1 MPRLLVIA
9 AFALSLP
16 ACKTSDAAP
25 APPSA
30 APLSPSPAA
39 APSGVRPRA
48 PVASAA
54 PPQAAKATEAP
65 VRYPFDR
72 THSPI
77 TPDLAARLRGI
88 AAKNPKAQRDV
99 FAKIGDSVTFSDD
112 NLRCFAH
119 KELELGSYA
128 GLLPTIERFRK
139 GNAAGTDPY
148 RRESE
153 AAKIGWSAWQ
163 ALSGSPSPVD
173 RELSALS
180 PSIALVQYGTNDIE
194 IGALHHFADHYWNI
208 VDHLIDRG
216 VVPVL
221 FTIMPR
227 TDRVKAAEQVPLY
240 NAVIRGVAQ
249 ARQVPLV
256 DYFRE
261 IEKLPGKGL
270 GKDGIHPTTF
280 HGHRGRD
287 ACALTPDGLRH
298 GYNLRNRLAIEALSR
313 VSAVLSGAPAPDP
326 VAPPLS
332 GTGAPGDPFVI
343 PGSPFIDSRILRG
356 AGTLDGY
363 GCSTA
368 RPAPGPEIAYR
379 LELPRRT
386 ALRIFGFDRGGGEVD
401 IHLLRDEPRPNT
413 CVASAQR
420 VLATTVSA
428 GRYYVVLDR
437 AKGGVTETLLVV
449 FTDP

>member
-1 MPRLLVIA
+1 MLFCWSAAEARDSSPARPARYPPAPLPRLLVIA

-148 RRESE
+148 RREHRANVSVHGRTRKTSNIRVNLP
-153 AAKIGWSAWQ
+153 AGVKLFQ
-163 ALSGSPSPVD
+163 AG
-173 RELSALS
+173 
-180 PSIALVQYGTNDIE
+180 
-194 IGALHHFADHYWNI
+194 
-208 VDHLIDRG
+208 
-216 VVPVL
+216 
-221 FTIMPR
+221 
-227 TDRVKAAEQVPLY
+227 RV
-240 NAVIRGVAQ
+240 GVA
-249 ARQVPLV
+249 AAVH
-256 DYFRE
+256 E
-261 IEKLPGKGL
+261 
-270 GKDGIHPTTF
+270 
-280 HGHRGRD
+280 GR
-287 ACALTPDGLRH
+287 
-298 GYNLRNRLAIEALSR
+298 
-313 VSAVLSGAPAPDP
+313 
-326 VAPPLS
+326 VA
-332 GTGAPGDPFVI
+332 
-343 PGSPFIDSRILRG
+343 FIG
-356 AGTLDGY
+356 
-363 GCSTA
+363 
-368 RPAPGPEIAYR
+368 
-379 LELPRRT
+379 
-386 ALRIFGFDRGGGEVD
+386 
-401 IHLLRDEPRPNT
+401 PNT
-413 CVASAQR
+413 
-420 VLATTVSA
+420 
-428 GRYYVVLDR
+428 
-437 AKGGVTETLLVV
+437 
-449 FTDP
+449 